1 MSARVRK
8 MGNYAW
14 KFLNAP
20 TNVDLSKKFIIIDLS
35 GVPPD
40 LAEGMNY
47 LLTAVLSLRFNI
59 SAKQKTSI
67 YIDEGRV
74 FLKNP
79 MLANDI
85 VRYLTQA
92 RSYGIRLIL
101 ATQQLSDL
109 THVSDE
115 FKTNTFLNLIFGNNI
130 YQSIDV
136 VKDFYHLNNTDVEY
150 LKSCNKQGQ
159 ALLLVG
165 PPYNQSYHLQ
175 MKLSPLEE
183 QIILGKKP
191 ATDSGSLVLFLKP
204 ELEKLAEEQG
214 VIFSDWVTG
223 DISSLGISRTH
234 ILQQRAVGA
243 GSSHA
248 YIKNELIKNNMI
260 ENQHPDHY
268 LTVCH
273 LAGELIKRGAK
284 VTVNHFSD
292 ADDVAELPDG
302 RMVAFEYQ
310 TAGNNN
316 ANRLIHKR
324 QTYENQYGIVFFVGN
339 SESVPEL
346 KKVLHDEEIIIS
358 RGVKL
363 EKLLDTLFS
372 EKPEPKPTN
381 LVVIEG

>member
-1 MSARVRK
+1 
-8 MGNYAW
+8 
-14 KFLNAP
+14 
-20 TNVDLSKKFIIIDLS
+20 
-35 GVPPD
+35 
-40 LAEGMNY
+40 MNY

-79 MLANDI
+79 MLANDV

-101 ATQQLSDL
+101 ATQQISDL

-115 FKTNTFLNLIFGNNI
+115 FRTNTFLSLIFGNNI
-130 YQSIDV
+130 YQSLDIV
-136 VKDFYHLNNTDVEY
+136 SSFFHLNKTDVEY
-150 LKSCNKQGQ
+150 LKSCNTQGQ

-183 QIILGKKP
+183 QIILGKNP
-191 ATDSGSLVLFLKP
+191 TTDGGSLVLFLKP
-204 ELEKLAEEQG
+204 ELEKLSEEQG

-223 DISSLGISRTH
+223 DISSLGTSMTH
-234 ILQQRAVGA
+234 RLQQRAVGA
-243 GSSHA
+243 GSSHV

-260 ENQHPDHY
+260 ENQSPDHY

-273 LAGELIKRGAK
+273 LAGNLIMRGAK

-310 TAGNNN
+310 TSGNND
-316 ANRLIHKR
+316 ANRLMHKR
-324 QTYENQYGIVFFVGN
+324 QTNENQYGTVFFVGN
-339 SESVPEL
+339 SESIPEL
-346 KKVLHDEEIIIS
+346 KKALHDEEIIIS
-358 RGVKL
+358 RGVNL
-363 EKLLDTLFS
+363 EKLLDELFN
-372 EKPEPKPTN
+372 EKPEPKTPN
-381 LVVIEG
+381 PVVLTPS